1 MLGKFF
7 IAGSFAII
15 YNYTA
20 ELFPTVIRNTALGIG
35 SMCARLSG
43 ALTPLIGLLVRE
55 HFKNIKSTLA
65 NDSVILQDSFDKT
78 LPTIIF
84 ASLAL
89 ISGALSLL
97 LPETLG
103 KPMPQTLQEGEDF
116 GKGDTA
122 CSSCFGKRSKASLA
136 DPEQMSPSIALN
148 TVD

>member
-1 MLGKFF
+1 MIPCF
-7 IAGSFAII
+7 
-15 YNYTA
+15 
-20 ELFPTVIRNTALGIG
+20 
-35 SMCARLSG
+35 
-43 ALTPLIGLLVRE
+43 
-55 HFKNIKSTLA
+55 
-65 NDSVILQDSFDKT
+65 QDSFDKT

-122 CSSCFGKRSKASLA
+122 CSSCFGKRPRASLA
-136 DPEQMSPSIALN
+136 DPEQTSPSIALN
-148 TVD
+148 SVD